1 MNVTHFVYCATL
13 IQGPNSLSRAD
24 CRLTIFLSIL
34 SITEIRMRNKTIGA
48 ALLIAPL
55 TFCALAANA
64 ACCPSDGNGSQI
76 QRMGLGERR
85 PAAPDLAIDSTWN
98 VYQFERDGIRYV
110 QINDRDGHVRAAVGR
125 IEDLLWVLPV
135 GSDADRVSTP
145 GNPAPEWA
153 SVGQVIFRS
162 GDLMVRWH
170 ESPNGDAWSFTLP
183 ELNN

>member
-1 MNVTHFVYCATL
+1 
-13 IQGPNSLSRAD
+13 
-24 CRLTIFLSIL
+24 
-34 SITEIRMRNKTIGA
+34 
-48 ALLIAPL
+48 
-55 TFCALAANA
+55 
-64 ACCPSDGNGSQI
+64 
-76 QRMGLGERR
+76 MGLGEQLP
-85 PAAPDLAIDSTWN
+85 PALDLAPDSIWK
-98 VYQFERDGIRYV
+98 VFEFERDGIRYV

-183 ELNN
+183 EVNS

>member
-1 MNVTHFVYCATL
+1 
-13 IQGPNSLSRAD
+13 
-24 CRLTIFLSIL
+24 
-34 SITEIRMRNKTIGA
+34 MRNKTIGA

-55 TFCALAANA
+55 TLCALAANA

-76 QRMGLGERR
+76 QRMGLGEQH
-85 PAAPDLAIDSTWN
+85 PAAPDLAPDSAWN

-145 GNPAPEWA
+145 GNPAPEKA
-153 SVGQVIFRS
+153 TSIGQVIFRS
-162 GDLMVRWH
+162 SDLVLRRY
-170 ESPNGDAWSFTLP
+170 ESANGDAWSFTLP
-183 ELNN
+183 EVNN